1 MDLHLPQGRRLYCN
15 AVFTVNFVIVF
26 LLLTLSMYLI
36 AGFDISY
43 FSGFQI
49 KMNPSFIFYLF
60 L

>member
-1 MDLHLPQGRRLYCN
+1 MDLHLPQGRRLHRN

-43 FSGFQI
+43 FIGF
-49 KMNPSFIFYLF
+49 
-60 L
+60 